1 VVHIAGPVVHLR
13 TGAVAAVSLDMKIG
27 REISIRPDVR
37 LRCAA
42 SRVGDSKPAPI
53 ALITPLA
60 RLFRVYIAKKDISM
74 ENTGNQLNL
83 SDKMD
88 MTAF

>member
-1 VVHIAGPVVHLR
+1 MVHIAGPVVHLR
-13 TGAVAAVSLDMKIG
+13 TGAVAAVSLDMKMG
-27 REISIRPDVR
+27 RGISIRLDVR

-42 SRVGDSKPAPI
+42 SRKRGSKPAPI
-53 ALITPLA
+53 VLITPLA
-60 RLFRVYIAKKDISM
+60 RLFRVYITKKDTSM